1 MKYFSWDPEK
11 NEKLKAERNI
21 SFEEIVFYI
30 ERGQVIDIL
39 EHPNKKKYPNQF
51 IFVIPIEDYVYL
63 VPFVEKENEIILKT
77 IIPSR
82 KATKQYLK
90 GGDENE
96 RNDKGREGST

>member
-1 MKYFSWDPEK
+1 MKCFSWDPGK

-30 ERGQVIDIL
+30 ERGQVLEIL

-51 IFVIPIEDYVYL
+51 MFVIPVEGYVYL
-63 VPFVEKENEIILKT
+63 VPFVEKDNEIILKT

-82 KATKQYLK
+82 RATKYYLR
-90 GGDENE
+90 GD
-96 RNDKGREGST
+96 D

>member
-1 MKYFSWDPEK
+1 MKYFSWDIEK

-30 ERGQVIDIL
+30 GRGQVLDIL
-39 EHPNKKKYPNQF
+39 EHPNKKKYPNQL
-51 IFVIPIEDYVYL
+51 IFVIQVEDYVYL

-82 KATKQYLK
+82 KATKHYLR
-90 GGDENE
+90 GD
-96 RNDKGREGST
+96 D